1 MFSRIAL
8 TLASLITTL
17 VMIPAA
23 SGAADQPPIRIG
35 IVYSYTGSSPTAGPA
50 LDASISAWL
59 AMHNQLVG
67 GRKVQ
72 IIRRDDTGPAPDVAA
87 RQAQEL
93 VVAEHVD
100 FLMGSIFTP
109 DAIAI
114 MRVST
119 AAKVPFFIVN
129 AATNGILT
137 NAPYSFRF
145 GASIQQNTAPL
156 AIWAGR
162 SGIKTVFNVVSDY
175 APGVESDKVFS
186 SAFTSNGGGKVLG
199 DLHVPVTANDFTSYM
214 QRVKDAKPEA
224 NFAFVVAG
232 SPSIAFF
239 KASKLAGF
247 EAAGIKTIVN
257 GATVDD
263 LDLDAIG
270 DYALGVIS
278 CAQYSWVH
286 KSRLNEAYLAAYRR
300 AATNGVKNPDFMAEG
315 GYDIMSAIDR
325 VVAAQGG
332 ANSGTLDLDKTL
344 ATLKGLKLDS
354 PRGPIQVDPKTR
366 ELIQNIYIRKV
377 QKVDGV
383 LANVEFATFP
393 QIPGDYP

>member
-1 MFSRIAL
+1 MFSRFAL
-8 TLASLITTL
+8 SLAALLTTL
-17 VMIPAA
+17 TFVPVGSA
-23 SGAADQPPIRIG
+23 AADQPPIRIG

-50 LDASISAWL
+50 LDASIAAWMAL
-59 AMHNQLVG
+59 HRQLVG
-67 GRKVQ
+67 GRKVE

-93 VVAEHVD
+93 VVSDHVD
-100 FLMGSIFTP
+100 FLLGSIFTP

-114 MRVST
+114 ERVST

-129 AATNGILT
+129 AATNGILA
-137 NAPYSFRF
+137 NAPYTFRF

-156 AIWAGR
+156 AIWAAR
-162 SGIKTVFNVVSDY
+162 QGIKTVFTIVSDY
-175 APGVESDKVFS
+175 APGVESDKVFA
-186 SAFTSNGGGKVLG
+186 SAFTAGGGKVLG

-239 KASKLAGF
+239 KASKLAQF

-270 DYALGVIS
+270 DYSLGVIS
-278 CAQYSWVH
+278 CAQYAWTH
-286 KSRLNEAYLAAYRR
+286 KSRLNDAYLAAYRR
-300 AATNGVKNPDFMAEG
+300 AATNGVVNPDFMAEA

-325 VVAAQGG
+325 VVAAQ
-332 ANSGTLDLDKTL
+332 SGPLDLDKTL

-354 PRGPIQVDPKTR
+354 PRGPIQVDAKTR
-366 ELIQNIYIRKV
+366 ELVQNIYIRRV
-377 QKVDGV
+377 ERVGGI
-383 LANVEFATFP
+383 LANVEFETFP

>member
-8 TLASLITTL
+8 TLASFFTALAF
-17 VMIPAA
+17 IPTA

-50 LDASISAWL
+50 LDASIAAWM

-67 GRKVQ
+67 GRKVE

-93 VVAEHVD
+93 VVSDHVD

-137 NAPYSFRF
+137 NAPYTFRF

-156 AIWAGR
+156 AIWAAK
-162 SGIKTVFNVVSDY
+162 SGIKTVYTVVSDY
-175 APGVESDKVFS
+175 APGVESDKVFG
-186 SAFTSNGGGKVLG
+186 SAYTAGGGKVLG
-199 DLHVPVTANDFTSYM
+199 DLHVPVTASDFTSYM

-278 CAQYSWVH
+278 CAQYSWTH
-286 KSRLNEAYLAAYRR
+286 KSRLNDAYLAAYRR

-325 VVAAQGG
+325 VVSAQTGP
-332 ANSGTLDLDKTL
+332 LDLDKTL

-354 PRGPIQVDPKTR
+354 PRGPIQIDPKTR
-366 ELIQNIYIRKV
+366 ELIQNIYIRRV
-377 QKVDGV
+377 QKVGGI
-383 LANVEFATFP
+383 LANVEFETFP

>member
-8 TLASLITTL
+8 ALAAFITTL
-17 VMIPAA
+17 VLIPAA

-50 LDASISAWL
+50 LDASIAAWL
-59 AMHNQLVG
+59 AMHHQLVG
-67 GRKVQ
+67 GRKVT

-93 VVAEHVD
+93 IVAEHVD

-119 AAKVPFFIVN
+119 AARVPFFIVN
-129 AATNGILT
+129 AATNGIIAK
-137 NAPYSFRF
+137 APYTFRF
-145 GASIQQNTAPL
+145 GATIQQNTVPL
-156 AIWAGR
+156 AIWAAKN
-162 SGIKTVFNVVSDY
+162 GIKTVFNIVSDY
-175 APGVESDKVFS
+175 APGIESDKVFS
-186 SAFTSNGGGKVLG
+186 SAFTAGGGKVLG
-199 DLHVPVTANDFTSYM
+199 DLHVPIKAGDFTGYI
-214 QRVKDAKPEA
+214 QRVKDAKPQA
-224 NFAFVVAG
+224 NFAFVIAG
-232 SPSIAFF
+232 SPSLAFF
-239 KASKLAGF
+239 KASKLA
-247 EAAGIKTIVN
+247 ELESAGIKTIVN

-270 DYALGVIS
+270 DYALGVVS
-278 CAQYSWVH
+278 CAQYSWTH
-286 KSRLNEAYLAAYRR
+286 KSRLNEQYLAAYRR

-332 ANSGTLDLDKTL
+332 AHSGTLDLDKTL

-354 PRGPIQVDPKTR
+354 PRGPIQIDAKTR

-377 QKVDGV
+377 QRVNGV
-383 LANVEFATFP
+383 LANVEFETFP

>member
-8 TLASLITTL
+8 TLASFIATL
-17 VMIPAA
+17 AVIPTA

-50 LDASISAWL
+50 LDASIAAWM
-59 AMHNQLVG
+59 AMHHQLVG
-67 GRKVQ
+67 GRKVE

-93 VVAEHVD
+93 VVSEHVD

-109 DAIAI
+109 DAIAVE
-114 MRVST
+114 RVST

-129 AATNGILT
+129 AATNGILA
-137 NAPYSFRF
+137 NAPYTFRF
-145 GASIQQNTAPL
+145 GATIEQNTAPL
-156 AIWAGR
+156 AIWAAKQ
-162 SGIKTVFNVVSDY
+162 GIKTVFSIVSDY
-175 APGVESDKVFS
+175 APGIESDKVFAS
-186 SAFTSNGGGKVLG
+186 TFTAGGGKVLG
-199 DLHVPVTANDFTSYM
+199 DLRVPITAGDFTGYI
-214 QRVKDAKPEA
+214 QRVKDAKPQA

-232 SPSIAFF
+232 SPSVAFF
-239 KASKLAGF
+239 KASKLAEL

-257 GATVDD
+257 GATVDE

-270 DYALGVIS
+270 DYALGVVS
-278 CAQYSWVH
+278 CAQYSWTH
-286 KSRLNEAYLAAYRR
+286 KSRLNDQYLAAYRR

-332 ANSGTLDLDKTL
+332 AQSGALDLDKTL

-354 PRGPIQVDPKTR
+354 PRGPIQIDAKTR
-366 ELIQNIYIRKV
+366 ELTQNIYIRKV
-377 QKVDGV
+377 QRVDGV
-383 LANVEFATFP
+383 LANVEFETFP